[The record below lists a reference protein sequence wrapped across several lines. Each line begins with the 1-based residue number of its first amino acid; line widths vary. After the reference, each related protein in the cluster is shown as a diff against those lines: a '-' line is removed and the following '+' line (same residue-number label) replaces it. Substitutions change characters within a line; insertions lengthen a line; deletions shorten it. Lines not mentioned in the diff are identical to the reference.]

1 MINKVNSYA
10 NVQDNVDQGLR
21 SYILKIYQYMA
32 LGLLFSS
39 LAAFCVAEV
48 GLFRSLMFVRLYSST
63 YGAFVYK
70 YSIFGFI
77 VTFSPVFIALYL
89 SYKRFE
95 VSIQLAQGLFYAYSI
110 LVGMSLGTI
119 CMMYTYSSIAAT
131 FLVCSVLFG
140 AMSIYGYTTQRNLVS
155 FGSFLMMG
163 LIGIIF
169 AGIVNIFLKSALVN
183 FVSSVVGVLVFI
195 GVLAYD
201 TQKIKLSY
209 YSVLDKPYYQQF
221 AIVSAL
227 EMYTNIINLFLH
239 LLRFTGVVKFDRRD

>member
-21 SYILKIYQYMA
+21 AYILKIYQYMA

-39 LAAFCVAEV
+39 LAAFCVAEIDI
-48 GLFRSLMFVRLYSST
+48 FRNLMFVKFYSSS
-63 YGAFVYK
+63 YGAFIYK
-70 YSIFGFI
+70 YSMFGFA
-77 VTFSPVFIALYL
+77 VTFSPIFIALYL

-95 VSIQLAQGLFYAYSI
+95 IGIQLAKNLFYAYSV

-119 CMMYTYSSIAAT
+119 CMVYTYSSIAAT
-131 FLVCSVLFG
+131 FLVCSALFG
-140 AMSIYGYTTQRNLVS
+140 AMSIYGYSTQKNLAS

-169 AGIVNIFLKSALVN
+169 AGIVNMFLKSSLVN
-183 FVSSVVGVLVFI
+183 FVSSSIGVLVFT
-195 GVLAYD
+195 GMLAYD
-201 TQKIKLSY
+201 TQRIKLSY